1 MSKSNIVDESNV
13 RNLVTSRVN
22 STKKIRTGYQAA
34 KDDKPEFNEIRNAID
49 EIFDNINYFNSLDEY
64 TTSIDGKLT
73 NEIMVLNEFKD
84 WVFPLS
90 IRYNPSNIRTEDLLV
105 RNEVKGFRFNYD
117 RYVRACDNFRRF
129 YKSDVQSNKTTLDSL
144 RQHKSLAEVIDK
156 ITIEKVIRGKKQLA
170 VDYMNSAFIPIPIK
184 ESVSCLFRNDYFN
197 ESAECVIKD
206 YINNS
211 FLNN

>member
-22 STKKIRTGYQAA
+22 STKKIRTGYQPA
-34 KDDKPEFNEIRNAID
+34 KDDKPEFNEIRNAVD

-64 TTSIDGKLT
+64 TISIDGRLT
-73 NEIMVLNEFKD
+73 SEIMVLNEFKD

-105 RNEVKGFRFNYD
+105 RNEVKSFKFNYD

-156 ITIEKVIRGKKQLA
+156 ITIDKVIRGKKQLA